1 MAEFPKQRRVPR
13 IAIPARPVARAR
25 ASLDVHLC
33 DLSTKGARIE
43 HLNLL
48 RPGFHCTLDLPPPFD
63 PMVLAAQVAWS
74 RVVGT
79 REGADGERHLLYQ
92 SGLAFTGITEE
103 QQAALGKALEQII
116 PAGGLGSSRLAL
128 D

>member
-1 MAEFPKQRRVPR
+1 MPDYSKQRQVPR
-13 IAIPARPVARAR
+13 IAIPARPAARAR
-25 ASLDVHLC
+25 ASLDVCLC

-63 PMVLAAQVAWS
+63 PLVLAAQVAWS

-79 REGADGERHLLYQ
+79 REGADVERHLVYE
-92 SGLAFTGITEE
+92 SGLAFTDITEE
-103 QQAALGKALEQII
+103 QQAALGKALEQIA
-116 PAGGLGSSRLAL
+116 PAGGLGVSRL
-128 D
+128 DQN